1 MEKIVTPQ
9 QKKGLLSI
17 LDNYFK
23 LSENHTSV
31 STEITA
37 GITTFMTMAYILI
50 VQPMFMNAAGMD
62 TKAVTIVTAILSAVF
77 SIAMGLYTNRPFA
90 MAPAMGGNAFLAYTL
105 VASGAV
111 TWEVGMGMVF
121 LSGIGFLLLTIFGLR
136 EIIVTA
142 IPKNLKFAI
151 GVSVGFF
158 IAMVGFKNGNI
169 MSISNGTISMGSLS
183 NPNTILSLIGLVI
196 TISLVLNKVRGG
208 VLIGILVTT
217 LLGIPMGITQI
228 PTSFFSMPPSIMP
241 IAFKLDIMGALKW
254 SFFPLIFTFFVGDFF
269 STLGTLLG
277 VSAKA
282 NLLDEDGN
290 LPEIDKPFLVDSI
303 ATIFGAILGS
313 TTITTFLESAAG
325 VEEGGRTGLTAI
337 STGICFALTIF
348 ITPIVYII
356 PSAATAPALIF
367 IGILMMTSMKYIDM
381 EEMTEF
387 VPAVITI
394 MFTVFTDNMATG
406 MSIGILS
413 HVIVKIVTGKYRELN
428 APIIFLSIP
437 LIGYF
442 ILL

>member
-1 MEKIVTPQ
+1 MEKTVTLE
-9 QKKGLLSI
+9 QKRGVLSC
-17 LDNYFK
+17 LDDYFK
-23 LSENHTSV
+23 LSENNTSV
-31 STEITA
+31 TTEITA

-50 VQPMFMNAAGMD
+50 VQPLFMSAAGMD
-62 TKAVTIVTAILSAVF
+62 TGAVTIVTALLSAVF
-77 SIAMGLYTNRPFA
+77 SIIMGLYTNRPFA
-90 MAPAMGGNAFLAYTL
+90 MAPAMGGNAFFAYTL
-105 VASGAV
+105 VSGGMV
-111 TWEVGMGMVF
+111 TWQVGMGMVF
-121 LSGIGFLLLTIFGLR
+121 LSGIGFLLLTLLGLR
-136 EIIVTA
+136 EIIVKA
-142 IPKNLKFAI
+142 IPRNLKFAI

-169 MSISNGTISMGSLS
+169 MSISEGTIAMGSFS

-196 TISLVLNKVRGG
+196 TIALVLNRVRGG
-208 VLIGILVTT
+208 VLIGIILTT
-217 LLGIPMGITQI
+217 LIGIPMGVTQI
-228 PTSFFSMPPSIMP
+228 PGSFFSLPPSIAP

-282 NLLDEDGN
+282 DLLDQNGD

-303 ATIFGAILGS
+303 ATILGSVLGS

-337 STGICFALTIF
+337 TTGICFVLTLF

-367 IGILMMTSMKYIDM
+367 IGILMMTSLKYIDM
-381 EEMTEF
+381 DEMTDF
-387 VPAVITI
+387 VPAIITI
-394 MFTVFTDNMATG
+394 MFTIFTDNMATG

-413 HVIVKIVTGKYRELN
+413 HVIIKLLTGKYRELN
-428 APIIFLSIP
+428 LPIIFLSIP
-437 LIGYF
+437 LVGYF
-442 ILL
+442 ILM

>member
-1 MEKIVTPQ
+1 MEKTAILNQ
-9 QKKGLLSI
+9 NKGVLGYL
-17 LDNYFK
+17 NNFFK
-23 LSENHTSV
+23 LSENNTSV
-31 STEITA
+31 TTEVTA

-50 VQPMFMNAAGMD
+50 VQPMFMSAAGMD
-62 TKAVTIVTAILSAVF
+62 AGAVTTVTAFLSAIF
-77 SIAMGLYTNRPFA
+77 SIIMGLYTNRPFA
-90 MAPAMGGNAFLAYTL
+90 MAPAMGGNAFFAYTL
-105 VASGAV
+105 VSSGMV
-111 TWEVGMGMVF
+111 SWEIGMGMVF
-121 LSGIGFLLLTIFGLR
+121 LSGVGFLILTLFGLR
-136 EIIVTA
+136 EIIVKA

-169 MSISNGTISMGSLS
+169 MSISKGAITMGSFS
-183 NPNTILSLIGLVI
+183 NPNTVLSLIGLVI
-196 TISLVLNKVRGG
+196 TIALVLNKVKGG
-208 VLIGILVTT
+208 VLIGIILTT
-217 LLGIPMGITQI
+217 LIGIPLGVTSV
-228 PTSFFSMPPSIMP
+228 PTSFFSLPPSINS

-269 STLGTLLG
+269 CTLGTLLG

-282 NLLDEDGN
+282 NLLDENGN

-303 ATIFGAILGS
+303 STILGAVLGS

-337 STGICFALTIF
+337 TTGICFIFTLF

-367 IGILMMTSMKYIDM
+367 IGILMMTSLKYIDM
-381 EEMTEF
+381 EEMTDF
-387 VPAVITI
+387 VPSIITI

-413 HVIVKIVTGKYRELN
+413 HVIIKLLTGRYRELN

-437 LIGYF
+437 LVGYF
-442 ILL
+442 ILM

>member
-1 MEKIVTPQ
+1 MEKIVTLQ
-9 QKKGLLSI
+9 QRGVLSI

-23 LSENHTSV
+23 LSENNTSV
-31 STEITA
+31 TTEITA

-50 VQPMFMNAAGMD
+50 VQPMFMSAAGME
-62 TKAVTIVTAILSAVF
+62 TGAVTIVTAILSAVF
-77 SIAMGLYTNRPFA
+77 SIIMGLYTNRPFA

-105 VASGAV
+105 VAGGMV

-136 EIIVTA
+136 EVIVAA
-142 IPKNLKFAI
+142 IPRNLKFAI

-169 MSISNGTISMGSLS
+169 MSISNGTIAMGSLA

-196 TISLVLNKVRGG
+196 TIALVLNKIRGG
-208 VLIGILVTT
+208 VLIGILTTT
-217 LLGIPMGITQI
+217 LIGIPMGVTQI

-241 IAFKLDIMGALKW
+241 IAFKLDIMGALNLA
-254 SFFPLIFTFFVGDFF
+254 FLPLIFTFFVGDFF

-337 STGICFALTIF
+337 TTGICFLLTIF

-381 EEMTEF
+381 DEMTEF

-406 MSIGILS
+406 MSAGILS
-413 HVIVKIVTGKYRELN
+413 HVIVKILTGRFRELN
-428 APIIFLSIP
+428 KPILVLTLP

-442 ILL
+442 ILI

>member
-1 MEKIVTPQ
+1 
-9 QKKGLLSI
+9 
-17 LDNYFK
+17 
-23 LSENHTSV
+23 
-31 STEITA
+31 
-37 GITTFMTMAYILI
+37 
-50 VQPMFMNAAGMD
+50 
-62 TKAVTIVTAILSAVF
+62 
-77 SIAMGLYTNRPFA
+77 
-90 MAPAMGGNAFLAYTL
+90 
-105 VASGAV
+105 
-111 TWEVGMGMVF
+111 
-121 LSGIGFLLLTIFGLR
+121 
-136 EIIVTA
+136 
-142 IPKNLKFAI
+142 
-151 GVSVGFF
+151 
-158 IAMVGFKNGNI
+158 
-169 MSISNGTISMGSLS
+169 
-183 NPNTILSLIGLVI
+183 IGLVI

>member
-1 MEKIVTPQ
+1 
-9 QKKGLLSI
+9 

-23 LSENHTSV
+23 LSEKNTSV
-31 STEITA
+31 TTEITA

-50 VQPMFMNAAGMD
+50 VQPLFMSAAGMD
-62 TKAVTIVTAILSAVF
+62 TGAVTIVTALLSAIF
-77 SIAMGLYTNRPFA
+77 SIIMGLYTNRPFA
-90 MAPAMGGNAFLAYTL
+90 MAPAMGGNAFFAYTL
-105 VASGAV
+105 VSTGMV
-111 TWEVGMGMVF
+111 TWEVGIGMVF
-121 LSGIGFLLLTIFGLR
+121 LSGIGFLLLTLLGLR
-136 EIIVTA
+136 EIIVRA
-142 IPKNLKFAI
+142 IPRNLKFAI

-169 MSISNGTISMGSLS
+169 MSISNNTIAMGSFS

-196 TISLVLNKVRGG
+196 TIALVLNRVRGG
-208 VLIGILVTT
+208 VLIGILITT
-217 LLGIPMGITQI
+217 LIGIPMGITQI
-228 PTSFFSMPPSIMP
+228 PESFFSLPPSIRP

-282 NLLDEDGN
+282 NLLDENGD

-303 ATIFGAILGS
+303 ATILGSILGS

-337 STGICFALTIF
+337 TTGICFMLTLF

-367 IGILMMTSMKYIDM
+367 IGILMMTSLKYIDM
-381 EEMTEF
+381 EEMTDF
-387 VPAVITI
+387 VPAIITI
-394 MFTVFTDNMATG
+394 MFTIFTDNMATG

-413 HVIVKIVTGKYRELN
+413 HVIIKLLTGKYKELN

-437 LIGYF
+437 LVGYF
-442 ILL
+442 ILM

>member
-9 QKKGLLSI
+9 QKKGVLSI

-62 TKAVTIVTAILSAVF
+62 TKAVTIVTAILSAIF
-77 SIAMGLYTNRPFA
+77 SIVMGLYTNRPFA

-169 MSISNGTISMGSLS
+169 MSISNGTIAMGSLS

-196 TISLVLNKVRGG
+196 TISLVLNKIRGG

-282 NLLDEDGN
+282 DLLDEDGN

-437 LIGYF
+437 LVGYF

>member
-1 MEKIVTPQ
+1 MKKNVTSHKKIGV
-9 QKKGLLSI
+9 LSI
-17 LDNYFK
+17 LENYFK
-23 LSENHTSV
+23 LSEHHTSV

-50 VQPMFMNAAGMD
+50 VQPMFMSAAGMNSG
-62 TKAVTIVTAILSAVF
+62 AVTIVTAILSAVF
-77 SIAMGLYTNRPFA
+77 SIVMGIYTNRPFA

-105 VASGAV
+105 VASGMV
-111 TWEVGMGMVF
+111 TWEIGMGMVF

-136 EIIVTA
+136 EIIVAA
-142 IPKNLKFAI
+142 IPRNLKFAI

-169 MSISNGTISMGSLS
+169 MSISNGTISMGSFT
-183 NPNTILSLIGLVI
+183 NPNTILSLIGLVV

-208 VLIGILVTT
+208 VLIGILITT
-217 LLGIPMGITQI
+217 LLGIPMGVTQI

-303 ATIFGAILGS
+303 ATILGALLGS

-325 VEEGGRTGLTAI
+325 VEEGGRTGLTAVT
-337 STGICFALTIF
+337 TGICFALTIF

-367 IGILMMTSMKYIDM
+367 IGILMMTSLKFIDM

-394 MFTVFTDNMATG
+394 MFTIFTDNMATG
-406 MSIGILS
+406 MSMGILS
-413 HVIVKIVTGKYRELN
+413 HVIVKIVTGKFRELN
-428 APIIFLSIP
+428 APILFLSIP

-442 ILL
+442 ILI

>member
-1 MEKIVTPQ
+1 MEKIATLPQ
-9 QKKGLLSI
+9 RGVLSL

-23 LSENHTSV
+23 LSENNTSV
-31 STEITA
+31 TTEITA

-50 VQPMFMNAAGMD
+50 VQPMFMSAAGMD
-62 TKAVTIVTAILSAVF
+62 TGAVTIVTAILSALF
-77 SIAMGLYTNRPFA
+77 SIVMGLYTNRPFA

-105 VASGAV
+105 VASGMV

-136 EIIVTA
+136 EIIVAA
-142 IPKNLKFAI
+142 IPRNLKFAI

-169 MSISNGTISMGSLS
+169 MNISGGTIAMGSFS
-183 NPNTILSLIGLVI
+183 NPNTILSFVGLVI
-196 TISLVLNKVRGG
+196 TIALVLNRVRGG
-208 VLIGILVTT
+208 VLIGILATT
-217 LLGIPMGITQI
+217 LIGIPMGVTKI
-228 PTSFFSMPPSIMP
+228 PTSFFALPPSVMP
-241 IAFKLDIMGALKW
+241 IAFKLDILGALKLA
-254 SFFPLIFTFFVGDFF
+254 FFPLVFTFFVGDFF

-282 NLLDEDGN
+282 DLLDEDGN

-303 ATIFGAILGS
+303 ATIFGSILGS

-325 VEEGGRTGLTAI
+325 VEEGGRTGLTAVT
-337 STGICFALTIF
+337 TGVCFALTIF

-381 EEMTEF
+381 DEMTDF
-387 VPAVITI
+387 VPAIITI

-406 MSIGILS
+406 MSVGILS
-413 HVIVKIVTGKYRELN
+413 HVVIKTVTGRFAELN
-428 APIIFLSIP
+428 KPILFLCLP
-437 LIGYF
+437 LVGYF
-442 ILL
+442 ILM

>member
-1 MEKIVTPQ
+1 MEKIVTMQ
-9 QKKGLLSI
+9 QRGVLSI

-23 LSENHTSV
+23 LSENNTSV
-31 STEITA
+31 TTEITG

-50 VQPMFMNAAGMD
+50 VQPMFMSAAGME
-62 TKAVTIVTAILSAVF
+62 TGAVTIVTAVLSGVF
-77 SIAMGLYTNRPFA
+77 SIIMGLYTNRPFA

-105 VASGAV
+105 VASGSV

-136 EIIVTA
+136 EVIVAA
-142 IPKNLKFAI
+142 IPRNLKFAI

-169 MSISNGTISMGSLS
+169 MSISNGTIAMGSLA

-196 TISLVLNKVRGG
+196 TIALVLNRVRGG
-208 VLIGILVTT
+208 VLIGILTTT
-217 LLGIPMGITQI
+217 LIGIPMGVTQI

-241 IAFKLDIMGALKW
+241 IAFKLDIMGSLKLA
-254 SFFPLIFTFFVGDFF
+254 FFPLIFTFFVGDFF

-337 STGICFALTIF
+337 TTGICFLLTIF

-381 EEMTEF
+381 DEMTEF

-406 MSIGILS
+406 MSAGILS
-413 HVIVKIVTGKYRELN
+413 HVIVKILTGKFRELN
-428 APIIFLSIP
+428 KPILILTLP

-442 ILL
+442 ILI